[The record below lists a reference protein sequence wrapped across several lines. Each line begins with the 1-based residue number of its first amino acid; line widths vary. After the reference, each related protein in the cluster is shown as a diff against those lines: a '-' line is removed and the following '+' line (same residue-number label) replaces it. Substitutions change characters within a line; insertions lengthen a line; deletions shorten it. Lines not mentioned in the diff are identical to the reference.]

1 VLSFIILFLVLVQ
14 RVRRRVLAHEA
25 VNREEERL
33 LFGGMA
39 RYGGIDFFGPNYSSS
54 AERRDGKIYV
64 WIDPSKLWKPEGIWA
79 RMSQWP
85 VLRSVFLWFRVLLQL
100 LGSIWVLVSFVGIM
114 VVLWL
119 VVRLLDFGSESLGGP
134 LGAVLHF
141 FAIFPILPI
150 LLLFFAAMKCTIIGR
165 YHGAEHKAVSAYE
178 KYGEVT
184 LEGAA
189 GMSRL
194 HPRCGTNILIYIVAV
209 SLVTPFID
217 WAPWAVLQFTVISEA
232 WFILGRTR
240 VSIAIGNFIQKY
252 LTTSEPGRKELELAV
267 ESLNELLRAE
277 RGERG
282 AAKEPVLFSP
292 RY

>member
-1 VLSFIILFLVLVQ
+1 MAQ
-14 RVRRRVLAHEA
+14 EA
-25 VNREEERL
+25 VDREEKRI

-64 WIDPSKLWKPEGIWA
+64 WIDPSKLWQPEGVLA
-79 RMSQWP
+79 RISQWP
-85 VLRSVFLWFRVLLQL
+85 VLRSFFLWFRVLLQL

-119 VVRLLDFGSESLGGP
+119 IVRLMDFGSESLGGP

-150 LLLFFAAMKCTIIGR
+150 LLLFFAAMKFTVIGR

-184 LEGAA
+184 LEGAK

-209 SLVTPFID
+209 SLVAPFPPFVD
-217 WAPWAVLQFTVISEA
+217 WAPWAVLQFIVISEA
-232 WFILGRTR
+232 WFVLGQTR
-240 VSIAIGNFIQKY
+240 ASIAIGNFMQKY
-252 LTTSEPGRKELELAV
+252 LTTSEPGRKELEVAV

-282 AAKEPVLFSP
+282 AAKEPVLLSP

>member
-1 VLSFIILFLVLVQ
+1 MAQ
-14 RVRRRVLAHEA
+14 EA
-25 VNREEERL
+25 VNSEEQKL

-64 WIDPSKLWKPEGIWA
+64 WIDPSKLCKPEGIWA
-79 RMSQWP
+79 RISQWP

-100 LGSIWVLVSFVGIM
+100 LGSIWALVSFVGIM
-114 VVLWL
+114 VVLYLL
-119 VVRLLDFGSESLGGP
+119 VYLADFGSESLGGP

-141 FAIFPILPI
+141 FAVFPILPV
-150 LLLFFAAMKCTIIGR
+150 LLLFFAGMKFTVIGR
-165 YHGAEHKAVSAYE
+165 YHGAEHKAVAAYE

-184 LEGAA
+184 FEGAS
-189 GMSRL
+189 GMSRI

-209 SLVTPFID
+209 SLVDPFID
-217 WAPWAVLQFTVISEA
+217 WAPWVVLQFIVITEA
-232 WFILGRTR
+232 WFILGGTY
-240 VSIAIGNFIQKY
+240 VSIAIGNFIQRY
-252 LTTSEPGRKELELAV
+252 LTTSEPGRKELEVAV

-282 AAKEPVLFSP
+282 AAKEPVLLPTRF
-292 RY
+292 